1 MNTKF
6 IFVSGGVISGLGKGL
21 CAASLG
27 LLLQSR
33 GYTVNPL
40 KCENYLNQDSGTI
53 NPIDHGDPFLCED
66 GLEADMD
73 LGVYERLLDKNM
85 GKNNFVTKGQI
96 FKRIL
101 EKERSMSYNGET
113 VEDIPHVLNEIV
125 ERIKESGRGYDF
137 CIIEIGGTAGE
148 YQNVLYYEASRYMKT
163 KNPKDVLNVHVS
175 YMPIP
180 KHLGEPKTKPTQM
193 TVRIL
198 MSMGIHPDFLILRS
212 EANLDTR
219 RRKLLGVKTSIKG
232 EDIIVA
238 KDLDNIYRLPLEFSN
253 QDFDAKVLKEFNL
266 PKKKQNLNKWKKLIE
281 SIEKPR
287 KRKIAVGI
295 AGKYL
300 SKNEGDYELTDAY
313 HALIEALKHA
323 SWETNIDIDLH
334 LVNVTKKGFEKK
346 LKDLDTIIVPIG
358 WGKRGV
364 EGKIK
369 SITFARENKVPYL
382 GLCYGMQLAC
392 VEYARNVVGLK
403 NANTEE
409 VNPKAEHKIIHSIP
423 FNKKYQVI
431 KGDGVSMRLGA
442 YDCVLKK
449 GTLAYKIYEKGNQFK
464 DKSKDIVS
472 ERHRHRF
479 EFNNEY
485 REILEKQGLI
495 FSGTSPDDFFVEFI
509 ELPKKIHPFFI
520 ATQGHPEYKSRPGK
534 AHPLFKALL
543 KAGLKHKRKK

>member
-232 EDIIVA
+232 ENIIVA

-509 ELPKKIHPFFI
+509 ELPKKTHPFFI

-543 KAGLKHKRKK
+543 KAGLKHKRRK